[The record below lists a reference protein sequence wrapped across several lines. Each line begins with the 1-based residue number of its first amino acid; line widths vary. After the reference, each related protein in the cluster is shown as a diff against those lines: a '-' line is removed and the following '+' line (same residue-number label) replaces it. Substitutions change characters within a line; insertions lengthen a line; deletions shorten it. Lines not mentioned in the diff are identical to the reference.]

1 MLPGGQL
8 LERVKLG
15 PTRTHACASV
25 PDLPIR
31 WVSTVCPAPIATA
44 VVGILG
50 LLGAVLALV
59 ALWTLRER
67 GGGRP

>member
-1 MLPGGQL
+1 
-8 LERVKLG
+8 
-15 PTRTHACASV
+15 
-25 PDLPIR
+25 
-31 WVSTVCPAPIATA
+31 VCPAPIATA

-59 ALWTLRER
+59 GLWTLGER